1 MSDNYVLYSTDGTVA
16 TITLNRPEYL
26 NAIVRPMWTQ
36 LDHFVAEANRD
47 PEIKVIVLRGAGR
60 AFCAGFDFG
69 ADGDMGA
76 VRNEGRAWDPGRDAI
91 GVTNCW
97 DAPVPN
103 FMGLW
108 SSPKP
113 TIAQVHGWCVGGGS
127 DMALSADL
135 VIAAEDAQI
144 GTPYSRMWGCYLTA
158 MWVYRLGLAKAKEYA
173 LTGKPLSGAE
183 AAEVEL
189 INRAVPEHQLD
200 ETVAELAE
208 QLSSIPSTQLAA
220 MKLVVNQAYEAM
232 GLRNSQ
238 VLGSLL
244 DGAMRNTP
252 EALAFIDTAMTEG
265 VPAAVALRDGPFG
278 DYSQRKK

>member
-1 MSDNYVLYSTDGTVA
+1 MSENYVLYSTDGTAA

-36 LDHFVAEANRD
+36 LDHLVAEANRD
-47 PEIKVIVLRGAGR
+47 PEVKVIVLRGAGR

-69 ADGDMGA
+69 ADGDMAA
-76 VRNEGRAWDPGRDAI
+76 VRSEGRAWDPGRDAI
-91 GVTNCW
+91 GVTNRW

-135 VIAAEDAQI
+135 VIAADDAQI

-189 INRAVPEHQLD
+189 INQAVPADQLD
-200 ETVAELAE
+200 ETVAELAQ
-208 QLSSIPSTQLAA
+208 QLSSIPATQLAA
-220 MKLVVNQAYEAM
+220 MKMVVNQAYEAM

-238 VLGSLL
+238 LIGSLL

-252 EALAFIDTAMTEG
+252 EALAFIDKAMTEG